1 MPVMSTLRIPVFSLL
16 AATCVLAG
24 CASAKGPDYTGS
36 SAAEPEESP
45 SVSFERGAVVLT
57 GAALTDGAGS
67 LLATMSGK
75 IPNFHVHRIAGD
87 CPQITLRNVGNMS
100 GVVSPHVYVDGTR
113 ATDTCVLESLS
124 SNDVERVEVYPQ
136 GYTTRPGYGRHGPG
150 LILIF
155 MRSS

>member
-1 MPVMSTLRIPVFSLL
+1 MPVMSTRRIEVFLVLS
-16 AATCVLAG
+16 ATGVLAG
-24 CASAKGPDYTGS
+24 CASASGPRFAGGS
-36 SAAEPEESP
+36 GPEEPTP
-45 SVSFERGAVVLT
+45 SVSFDKGAVILT

-100 GVVSPHVYVDGTR
+100 GAVSPHVYVDGTR
-113 ATDTCVLESLS
+113 ATDTCVLESLR

-136 GYTTRPGYGRHGPG
+136 GFTTRPGYGRHGPG
-150 LILIF
+150 LILVFI
-155 MRSS
+155 RSS

>member
-1 MPVMSTLRIPVFSLL
+1 MPVMSTRRIAVFLL
-16 AATCVLAG
+16 PAAAWVLTG
-24 CASAKGPDYTGS
+24 CASASGPNFAGGRE
-36 SAAEPEESP
+36 AEEPP
-45 SVSFERGAVVLT
+45 SVSFDKGAVILT
-57 GAALTDGAGS
+57 GAALTDGPGS

-87 CPQITLRNVGNMS
+87 CPQITLRNVGNLS

-113 ATDTCVLESLS
+113 ATDTCVLESLR

-136 GYTTRPGYGRHGPG
+136 GFTTRPGYGRHGPG
-150 LILIF
+150 LILVF